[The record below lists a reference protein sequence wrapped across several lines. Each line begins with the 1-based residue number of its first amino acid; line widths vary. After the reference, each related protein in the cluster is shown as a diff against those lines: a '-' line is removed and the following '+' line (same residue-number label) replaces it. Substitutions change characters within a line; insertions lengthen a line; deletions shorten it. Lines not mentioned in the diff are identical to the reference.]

1 MKKVHIMQDIAES
14 VLNNFIT
21 TLRVPSYGS
30 DSELGKQTID
40 FALRNK
46 GREKEKEK
54 EKEPTLMLPPA

>member
-14 VLNNFIT
+14 VLNYFIT

-40 FALRNK
+40 FAFRKK
-46 GREKEKEK
+46 GR
-54 EKEPTLMLPPA
+54 

>member
-30 DSELGKQTID
+30 DSELGKETID
-40 FALRNK
+40 FAFTKK
-46 GREKEKEK
+46 GREKEKEE
-54 EKEPTLMLPPA
+54 EKEMTLMLPLA